1 MNLSFLG
8 RLCGLFILASS
19 VHADAVEQSVGT
31 FEFEGSLELVHE
43 EIRKVSLGQRIGD
56 NERTSKQELQLQ
68 LSYRANDRLSAF
80 AEIKGQFEQRVDAV
94 EASRTSENELERGE
108 LWVFWQP
115 LPNKD
120 VSIKIGRQNF
130 ADPRQWWWDED
141 LDALRLDYTGRSLHL
156 TLGIA
161 EAVVRKSSL
170 EYFIEPPDDEV
181 LRLLGHANWKYSSG
195 LEFSLFYLA
204 QRDESSRPL
213 VNSRV
218 KTEKI
223 DESDADLRWLGLRSS
238 GQFELK
244 WGSTLTY
251 WMDAAAVTG
260 EEVLFEYSN
269 DANGNSRIISRQ
281 TQRVHGRAL
290 DMGAIWKPIKGT
302 WPSLA
307 VSYARGSGDKNPN
320 DTTDHA
326 FRQTGLQDPTQE
338 FRYYGELLRPELSN
352 LSVST
357 AAIAFP
363 ILAESRLTLGYHRF
377 QQIYPADFLRDG
389 RIDLSPTGQD
399 TDIGREISLLVEIQ
413 EWENVQVVFSA
424 ATFRAGNAYG
434 AATGKHATSIF
445 LEVTYD
451 F

>member
-1 MNLSFLG
+1 MNLPFLG
-8 RLCGLFILASS
+8 RLCVLFTLAGS
-19 VHADAVEQSVGT
+19 VHAADVEQPVGS

-43 EIRKVSLGQRIGD
+43 EIKNVALGQRIGD

-80 AEIKGQFEQRVDAV
+80 AELKGQFEQRVDAI
-94 EASRTSENELERGE
+94 ETSRTTENELERGE
-108 LWVFWQP
+108 FWVFFQP
-115 LPNKD
+115 LTNKD

-141 LDALRLDYTGRSLHL
+141 LDALRLDYARHSLHL

-170 EYFIEPPDDEV
+170 EDFIEPEDEEV
-181 LRLLGHANWKYSSG
+181 LRLLGHANWKHSSD
-195 LEFSLFYLA
+195 LEFSLFFLA

-218 KTEKI
+218 KTVKI
-223 DESDADLRWLGLRSS
+223 DESDADLRWAGLRGS
-238 GQFELK
+238 GKFEFK

-251 WMDAAAVTG
+251 WVDAAAVTG

-269 DANGNSRIISRQ
+269 DASDNSRIISRRQ
-281 TQRVHGRAL
+281 QQVRGRAL
-290 DMGAIWKPIKGT
+290 DMGAIWKLFKDAS
-302 WPSLA
+302 PSLA
-307 VSYARGSGDKNPN
+307 VSHASGSGDENPN
-320 DTTDHA
+320 DATDRA

-413 EWENVQVVFSA
+413 EWENLQIVFSA
-424 ATFRAGNAYG
+424 ASFRAGNAYG
-434 AATGKHATSIF
+434 TATGNRATSIF